1 MDVGNLKMI
10 FTQNGNDLQ
19 NHKEIIYAFVS
30 KDKRFFSEYQKE
42 LMRNLPLYPSLELL
56 LVDFAI
62 ILVEN
67 FDQLSE
73 QDKLEI
79 FSLVEKNIKS
89 DNYVSAAFLTE
100 GCLKQPNGLAFLTG
114 FIETIQNVSNKEQYK
129 KIEKYFGKET
139 LSLADELIEFW
150 GI

>member
-1 MDVGNLKMI
+1 ML
-10 FTQNGNDLQ
+10 FAQNDSDLQ
-19 NHKEIIYAFVS
+19 SHKEIIYTFVS
-30 KDKRFFSEYQKE
+30 KNKRFFSEYQKE
-42 LMRNLPLYPSLELL
+42 LTRNLPLYPNLELL
-56 LVDFAI
+56 LVDFAV

-79 FSLVEKNIKS
+79 FDLVEKNVKS
-89 DNYVSAAFLTE
+89 DDYVSA
-100 GCLKQPNGLAFLTG
+100 AFLTG

-139 LSLADELIEFW
+139 LSLANELIEFW

>member
-1 MDVGNLKMI
+1 MV
-10 FTQNGNDLQ
+10 FSQNDSDLQ
-19 NHKEIIYAFVS
+19 SHKEIIYAFVS

-42 LMRNLPLYPSLELL
+42 LTRNLPLYPGLELL
-56 LVDFAI
+56 LIDFAV

-79 FSLVEKNIKS
+79 FDLVENNIKS
-89 DNYVSAAFLTE
+89 DNYVGA
-100 GCLKQPNGLAFLTG
+100 AFLTG

>member
-1 MDVGNLKMI
+1 MLAQKDI
-10 FTQNGNDLQ
+10 FVYEDFLY
-19 NHKEIIYAFVS
+19 IFIS
-30 KDKRFFSEYQKE
+30 KDIRYFEIYQ
-42 LMRNLPLYPSLELL
+42 SELL
-56 LVDFAI
+56 NFIPDTPGLLV
-62 ILVEN
+62 LLEN
-67 FDQLSE
+67 FANVTVYIFDELSE

-79 FSLVEKNIKS
+79 FDLVEKNIKN
-89 DNYVSAAFLTE
+89 DNYVST
-100 GCLKQPNGLAFLTG
+100 AFLTG

>member
-1 MDVGNLKMI
+1 MV
-10 FTQNGNDLQ
+10 FSQNDSDLQ
-19 NHKEIIYAFVS
+19 SHKEIIYVFVS

-42 LMRNLPLYPSLELL
+42 LTRNLPLYPSLELL
-56 LVDFAI
+56 LIDFAV

-79 FSLVEKNIKS
+79 FDLVENNIKS
-89 DNYVSAAFLTE
+89 DNYVGA
-100 GCLKQPNGLAFLTG
+100 AFLTG

>member
-1 MDVGNLKMI
+1 MV
-10 FTQNGNDLQ
+10 FSQNDSDLQ
-19 NHKEIIYAFVS
+19 SHKEIIYAFVS
-30 KDKRFFSEYQKE
+30 KDKRFFREYQKE
-42 LMRNLPLYPSLELL
+42 LTRNLPLYPSLELL
-56 LVDFAI
+56 LIDFAV

-79 FSLVEKNIKS
+79 FDLVENNIKS
-89 DNYVSAAFLTE
+89 DNYVGA
-100 GCLKQPNGLAFLTG
+100 AFLTG

-139 LSLADELIEFW
+139 LSLANELIEFW

>member
-1 MDVGNLKMI
+1 ML
-10 FTQNGNDLQ
+10 FAQNDSDLQ
-19 NHKEIIYAFVS
+19 SYKEIIYAFVS
-30 KDKRFFSEYQKE
+30 RDKRFFSEYQKE
-42 LMRNLPLYPSLELL
+42 LTRNLPLYPSLELL
-56 LVDFAI
+56 LIDFAVI
-62 ILVEN
+62 MVEN

-89 DNYVSAAFLTE
+89 DNYVSTAL
-100 GCLKQPNGLAFLTG
+100 LTG

>member
-1 MDVGNLKMI
+1 ML
-10 FTQNGNDLQ
+10 FAQNGNDLQ
-19 NHKEIIYAFVS
+19 SHKEIIYAFVS

-56 LVDFAI
+56 LVDFAVI
-62 ILVEN
+62 FVEN

-79 FSLVEKNIKS
+79 FDLVENNIKS
-89 DNYVSAAFLTE
+89 YDYVGAAFLTS
-100 GCLKQPNGLAFLTG
+100 
-114 FIETIQNVSNKEQYK
+114 FIETIQNVSSKEQYK

-139 LSLADELIEFW
+139 LSLANELIEFW

>member
-1 MDVGNLKMI
+1 MI
-10 FTQNGNDLQ
+10 FVQDSNDLQ
-19 NHKEIIYAFVS
+19 SHKEIIYTFVS

-42 LMRNLPLYPSLELL
+42 LTRNLPLYPGLELL
-56 LVDFAI
+56 LIDFAV

-79 FSLVEKNIKS
+79 FSLVEKNIMN
-89 DNYVSAAFLTE
+89 DNYVGTAL
-100 GCLKQPNGLAFLTG
+100 LTG

-129 KIEKYFGKET
+129 KIGKYFGESTKNK
-139 LSLADELIEFW
+139 AKPC
-150 GI
+150 

>member
-1 MDVGNLKMI
+1 MLAQKDI
-10 FTQNGNDLQ
+10 FVYEDFLY
-19 NHKEIIYAFVS
+19 IFIS
-30 KDKRFFSEYQKE
+30 KDIRYFEIYQ
-42 LMRNLPLYPSLELL
+42 SELL
-56 LVDFAI
+56 NFIPDTPGL
-62 ILVEN
+62 LTLLEN
-67 FDQLSE
+67 FANVTVYIFDELNE

-89 DNYVSAAFLTE
+89 DNYVSA
-100 GCLKQPNGLAFLTG
+100 AFLTG

>member
-1 MDVGNLKMI
+1 ML
-10 FTQNGNDLQ
+10 FAQNDSDLQ
-19 NHKEIIYAFVS
+19 SHKEIIYAFVS

-42 LMRNLPLYPSLELL
+42 LTRNLQLYPSLELL
-56 LVDFAI
+56 LVDFAV

-73 QDKLEI
+73 KDKLEI
-79 FSLVEKNIKS
+79 FDLVEKNIKN
-89 DNYVSAAFLTE
+89 DNYVGAAFLT
-100 GCLKQPNGLAFLTG
+100 GL
-114 FIETIQNVSNKEQYK
+114 IETIQNVSNKEQYK

-139 LSLADELIEFW
+139 LSLANELIEFW

>member
-1 MDVGNLKMI
+1 MLAQKDI
-10 FTQNGNDLQ
+10 FVYEDFLY
-19 NHKEIIYAFVS
+19 IFIS
-30 KDKRFFSEYQKE
+30 KDIRYFEIYQ
-42 LMRNLPLYPSLELL
+42 SELL
-56 LVDFAI
+56 NFIPDTPGLLV
-62 ILVEN
+62 LLEN
-67 FDQLSE
+67 FANVTVHIFNELSE

-89 DNYVSAAFLTE
+89 DDYVSA
-100 GCLKQPNGLAFLTG
+100 AFLTG

>member
-1 MDVGNLKMI
+1 MV
-10 FTQNGNDLQ
+10 FSQNDSDLQ
-19 NHKEIIYAFVS
+19 SHKEIIYAFVS
-30 KDKRFFSEYQKE
+30 KDKRFFREYQKE
-42 LMRNLPLYPSLELL
+42 LTRNLPLYPSLELL
-56 LVDFAI
+56 LVDFAV

-67 FDQLSE
+67 FDELSE

-89 DNYVSAAFLTE
+89 DDYVSA
-100 GCLKQPNGLAFLTG
+100 AFLTG

-139 LSLADELIEFW
+139 LSLADKLIEFW

>member
-1 MDVGNLKMI
+1 MLAQKDIFAYEDVLYI
-10 FTQNGNDLQ
+10 F
-19 NHKEIIYAFVS
+19 IS
-30 KDKRFFSEYQKE
+30 KDIRYFEIYQ
-42 LMRNLPLYPSLELL
+42 SELL
-56 LVDFAI
+56 NFIPDTPGLLV
-62 ILVEN
+62 LLEN
-67 FDQLSE
+67 FANVTVHIFDELSE

-79 FSLVEKNIKS
+79 FDLVEKNIKN
-89 DNYVSAAFLTE
+89 DNYVGA
-100 GCLKQPNGLAFLTG
+100 AFLTG

>member
-1 MDVGNLKMI
+1 MLAQKDI
-10 FTQNGNDLQ
+10 FAYEDFLY
-19 NHKEIIYAFVS
+19 IFIS
-30 KDKRFFSEYQKE
+30 KDIRYFEIYQ
-42 LMRNLPLYPSLELL
+42 SELL
-56 LVDFAI
+56 NFIPDTPGL
-62 ILVEN
+62 LTLLEN
-67 FDQLSE
+67 FANVTVCIFDELSE

-89 DNYVSAAFLTE
+89 DDYVST
-100 GCLKQPNGLAFLTG
+100 AFLTG

-139 LSLADELIEFW
+139 LSLANELIEFW

>member
-1 MDVGNLKMI
+1 MDVENLKMI

-19 NHKEIIYAFVS
+19 SHKEIIYAFVS

-42 LMRNLPLYPSLELL
+42 LTRNLPLYPSIELL
-56 LVDFAI
+56 LVDFAV
-62 ILVEN
+62 ILVKN

-79 FSLVEKNIKS
+79 FDLVEKNIKN
-89 DNYVSAAFLTE
+89 DNYVGA
-100 GCLKQPNGLAFLTG
+100 AFLTG

-129 KIEKYFGKET
+129 KIEKYFGENTKNK
-139 LSLADELIEFW
+139 AKPC
-150 GI
+150 

>member
-1 MDVGNLKMI
+1 MLAQKDI
-10 FTQNGNDLQ
+10 FVYEDFLY
-19 NHKEIIYAFVS
+19 IFIS
-30 KDKRFFSEYQKE
+30 KDIRYFEIYQ
-42 LMRNLPLYPSLELL
+42 SELL
-56 LVDFAI
+56 NFIPDTPGL
-62 ILVEN
+62 LTLLEN
-67 FDQLSE
+67 FANVTVYIFDELNE

-89 DNYVSAAFLTE
+89 DDYVGA
-100 GCLKQPNGLAFLTG
+100 AFLTG

-129 KIEKYFGKET
+129 KIKEYFGKET

>member
-1 MDVGNLKMI
+1 MI
-10 FTQNGNDLQ
+10 FEQNNNDLQ
-19 NHKEIIYAFVS
+19 SHKEIIYAFVS

-56 LVDFAI
+56 LIDFAV

-89 DNYVSAAFLTE
+89 DGYVGA
-100 GCLKQPNGLAFLTG
+100 AFLTG

-129 KIEKYFGKET
+129 KIEKYFGESTKNK
-139 LSLADELIEFW
+139 AKPC
-150 GI
+150 

>member
-1 MDVGNLKMI
+1 MLAQKDI
-10 FTQNGNDLQ
+10 FVYEDFLYNF
-19 NHKEIIYAFVS
+19 IS
-30 KDKRFFSEYQKE
+30 KDIRYFEIYQ
-42 LMRNLPLYPSLELL
+42 SELL
-56 LVDFAI
+56 NFIPDTPGL
-62 ILVEN
+62 LTLLEN
-67 FDQLSE
+67 FANVTVYIFDELSE
-73 QDKLEI
+73 KDKLEI

-89 DNYVSAAFLTE
+89 DNYVSA
-100 GCLKQPNGLAFLTG
+100 AFLTG

>member
-1 MDVGNLKMI
+1 ML
-10 FTQNGNDLQ
+10 FAQNDSDLQ
-19 NHKEIIYAFVS
+19 SHKEIVYAFVS

-79 FSLVEKNIKS
+79 FDLVENNIMNN
-89 DNYVSAAFLTE
+89 DYVGTAL
-100 GCLKQPNGLAFLTG
+100 LTG
-114 FIETIQNVSNKEQYK
+114 FIKTIQNVSNKEQYK
-129 KIEKYFGKET
+129 KIEKYFGGSTKNK
-139 LSLADELIEFW
+139 AKPC
-150 GI
+150 

>member
-1 MDVGNLKMI
+1 M
-10 FTQNGNDLQ
+10 
-19 NHKEIIYAFVS
+19 
-30 KDKRFFSEYQKE
+30 
-42 LMRNLPLYPSLELL
+42 
-56 LVDFAI
+56 LVDFAV

-79 FSLVEKNIKS
+79 FDLVEKNIKN
-89 DNYVSAAFLTE
+89 DNYVGA
-100 GCLKQPNGLAFLTG
+100 AFLTG

>member
-1 MDVGNLKMI
+1 MI
-10 FTQNGNDLQ
+10 FEQNNNDLQ
-19 NHKEIIYAFVS
+19 SHKEIIYAFVS

-42 LMRNLPLYPSLELL
+42 LTRNLPLYPSLELL
-56 LVDFAI
+56 LVDFAV

-79 FSLVEKNIKS
+79 FDLVENNIMNN
-89 DNYVSAAFLTE
+89 DYVGTTL
-100 GCLKQPNGLAFLTG
+100 LTG

-129 KIEKYFGKET
+129 KIEKYFGENTKNK
-139 LSLADELIEFW
+139 AKPC
-150 GI
+150 